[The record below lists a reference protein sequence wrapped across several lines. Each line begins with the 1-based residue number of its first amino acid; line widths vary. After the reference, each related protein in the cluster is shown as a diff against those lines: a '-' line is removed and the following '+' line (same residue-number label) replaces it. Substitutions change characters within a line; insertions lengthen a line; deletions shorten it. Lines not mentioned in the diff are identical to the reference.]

1 VYKSVQG
8 NTFDSFSQMEES
20 KAPVMTTP
28 KRDREQ
34 GTVNEEPLL
43 KKGKTEIET
52 YLIHRSQLVELL
64 MLANVAEEEQSRICF
79 RATGWQG
86 GLGTEGPSGLGKW
99 PQVVEVT
106 LRTNHDKPFV
116 INFMEPVRKTQWG
129 IGPANHAYYAVL
141 ALIRAM
147 GEPVPSKNKTQPTPS
162 AVKLPDTDSESGSE
176 TPPTQ

>member
-1 VYKSVQG
+1 
-8 NTFDSFSQMEES
+8 
-20 KAPVMTTP
+20 MTTP

-34 GTVNEEPLL
+34 EDETEPR
-43 KKGKTEIET
+43 KKGKTGIET
-52 YLIHRSQLVELL
+52 YLIHRSQLIELL
-64 MLANVAEEEQSRICF
+64 MLENVTIEEQNRMCF

-86 GLGTEGPSGLGKW
+86 GLGTEGPSGLSQW

-106 LRTNHDKPFV
+106 LQTNHDKPSVIDFV
-116 INFMEPVRKTQWG
+116 EPIRKTRWG
-129 IGPANHAYYAVL
+129 IGQANHAYYAVL
-141 ALIRAM
+141 ALIRAI